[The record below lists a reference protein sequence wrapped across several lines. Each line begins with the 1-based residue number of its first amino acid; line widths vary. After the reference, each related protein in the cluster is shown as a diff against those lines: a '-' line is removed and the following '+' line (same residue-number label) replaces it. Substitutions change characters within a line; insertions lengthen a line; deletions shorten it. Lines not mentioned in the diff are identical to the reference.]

1 MLPTILIDTNVY
13 GYAVEEDTKSED
25 SKHVLKYGKE
35 HKEKS
40 YGTLIIVTELYESKQ
55 QEKLLEL
62 FSSSVGFILE
72 LEISERLTECSK
84 LAWEYLQK
92 LRLEKGSL
100 PDCRLLAMAT
110 IAGVDIIITWNRR
123 GVFSENLLKKVE
135 KINTENGYKTPK
147 ILTPSE
153 FLSQISS

>member
-1 MLPTILIDTNVY
+1 
-13 GYAVEEDTKSED
+13 
-25 SKHVLKYGKE
+25 
-35 HKEKS
+35 
-40 YGTLIIVTELYESKQ
+40 
-55 QEKLLEL
+55 
-62 FSSSVGFILE
+62 
-72 LEISERLTECSK
+72 
-84 LAWEYLQK
+84 
-92 LRLEKGSL
+92 
-100 PDCRLLAMAT
+100 MAT